1 MNRMPYDE
9 ERGEEPFSWLEENE
23 TLKSIWEHLE
33 ELSIRLRRI
42 LIAIAIAAVIS
53 AAVPLEA
60 IQSILAPLHIALPGL
75 SNPVYHPN
83 VTHANNTLEYILT
96 HASQLACNVTRV
108 VDQGNSTIVTL
119 HCIGLRRHNSTAATG
134 SGEGAAFL
142 EFIKHTFHIKSFK
155 WTPLIVKLPEI
166 LVSLTIPRYV
176 YARGHRYPVY
186 IMPVDTW
193 EAFQIIIYSA
203 LLLGVLLAS
212 PIIVRE
218 IWAYIEPALYPH
230 EKRLIKRYAVAFL
243 GLFLAGVFLAVFLIA
258 PLAYRVTLMLY
269 PYFVP
274 PDYPVLIRVSVA
286 EVLSFIVELALA
298 TGAVFEI
305 PIILYILIVNDVIA
319 YETVK
324 NNLKYVLLAA
334 LIIGAI
340 LSPDP
345 SGIGMLI
352 IAFTLYA
359 PIHIA
364 TWLAGRAVRKKR
376 SQAKVVEEVWAKAES
391 RAE

>member
-1 MNRMPYDE
+1 MPYEDE
-9 ERGEEPFSWLEENE
+9 ERDEGPFSWLEENE
-23 TLKSIWEHLE
+23 TMKSIWEHLE
-33 ELSIRLRRI
+33 ELSVRLRRI
-42 LIAIAIAAVIS
+42 LIAVAIAAVIS

-60 IQSILAPLHIALPGL
+60 VQSILAPLHLTLPGL
-75 SNPVYHPN
+75 TNPVYRGGAS
-83 VTHANNTLEYILT
+83 HANNTLEYILT

-108 VDQGNSTIVTL
+108 VDRGNSTILTL
-119 HCIGLRRHNSTAATG
+119 QCRGLRVAHNSTTTAAVG
-134 SGEGAAFL
+134 DEEGAAFL
-142 EFIKHTFHIKSFK
+142 EFIKRTFHIKSFK

-166 LVSLTIPRYV
+166 LVALAIPKYV

-186 IMPVDTW
+186 IMPADTW

-203 LLLGVLLAS
+203 LLLGTLIAS

-218 IWAYIEPALYPH
+218 IWAYVEPALYPH

-258 PLAYRVTLMLY
+258 PLAYHVTLMLY

-274 PDYPVLIRVSVA
+274 PGYPVLIRVSVA

-298 TGAVFEI
+298 TGAIFEI
-305 PIILYILIVNDVIA
+305 PVILYILIVNDVISYDA
-319 YETVK
+319 VR
-324 NNLKYVLLAA
+324 NNLKYVLLAS
-334 LIIGAI
+334 LILGAI

-364 TWLAGRAVRKKR
+364 TWLAGRAVKKKR
-376 SQAKVVEEVWAKAES
+376 RETKVVEEVWAEAKTGS
-391 RAE
+391 